1 MRWSRLDLDSKRG
14 KITASA
20 VIVLLLIMPALV
32 GTYFIY
38 VNPPRGI
45 VEIDSGKD
53 TYVSSSDTQ
62 EHAHEQTLRISNYSQ
77 DSDEY
82 FEIGFF
88 KFLYLPPP
96 GGGGLVDA
104 LFSFHCGVVSG
115 GEVELHII
123 DAEEQ
128 WDWFEADLIN
138 LTFSNMPSYE
148 PVPFTTLAVNSNGSY
163 LVPVFCPGGLTMEPS
178 NGIIGFAVTAKQD
191 TQIVIYSFEGEV
203 ENQPKLT
210 MYITPGLMVRN
221 PFVYYLHPFFVLPAV
236 GGVALLLILFRR
248 SKIQKDLRLLR
259 D

>member
-14 KITASA
+14 KIIASV

-45 VEIDSGKD
+45 VEIDSGE
-53 TYVSSSDTQ
+53 DTQ

-77 DSDEY
+77 DSDER

-88 KFLYLPPP
+88 KFLYMPPP

-115 GEVELHII
+115 DEVELHII
-123 DAEEQ
+123 DTEAL
-128 WDWFEADLIN
+128 WDWFEVDPIN
-138 LTFSNMPSYE
+138 LTFSSMPSYD
-148 PVPFTTLAVNSNGSY
+148 PVPFTTLAINLNGSY

-191 TQIVIYSFEGEV
+191 TRIVIYSFEGQV

-210 MYITPGLMVRN
+210 MYVTLGLMVRN
-221 PFVYYLHPFFVLPAV
+221 PFVYYLHPFFVIPAV

-248 SKIQKDLRLLR
+248 SRVQKDL
-259 D
+259 